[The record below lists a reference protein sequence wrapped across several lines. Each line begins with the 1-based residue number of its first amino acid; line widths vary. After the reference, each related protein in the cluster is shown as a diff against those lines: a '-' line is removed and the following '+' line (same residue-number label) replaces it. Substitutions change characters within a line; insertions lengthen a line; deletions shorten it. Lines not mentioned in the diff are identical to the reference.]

1 MREERSA
8 RSRTKARE
16 KARSP
21 EESGSRRESK
31 ARHSS
36 QSSGHRK
43 HKKSHRAHRRKHA
56 TRDSD
61 RPIVATKPLV
71 EYDDVSSDSSLFSDE
86 GDHHSYPASPPP
98 PPPSSSSR
106 HAAERTSE
114 RAESSKRRHSSRR
127 NKSSNDT
134 KESSSRSSRRN
145 HSDRPPSPP
154 PPTSSSKSSR
164 DYACAVPNTYYE
176 RDVVKDYASSR
187 TFMGPYRDAVLDGYY
202 ATAHGMP
209 DSHDCYGGGRSSR
222 KRSLSPDH
230 PRAYKSA
237 RSPPSSPSPP
247 PRPAK
252 RRKSP
257 SDAREKDRPR
267 NYSPNNS
274 SLYTSRKSSAYSRSR
289 SKSPVRSRRSR
300 KSRSR
305 TRSPPP
311 SRSRGGGGLPVTWRK
326 SPLSSPPTYQQHR
339 RRERSPSYE
348 TKFASTSLGAEL
360 RKHRKGRE
368 LEKSRRATGG
378 TPRDQQQQPPPPP
391 PPLPPP
397 PPNGPSDAPLPPPP
411 PPLPSDS
418 QHPPP
423 PPPEVPPPPPL
434 PPPPVADAPPP
445 AEVAKPRTPSP
456 PSSEAESSPEET
468 AAPAV
473 DSDPGGADN
482 NGVPEEEEEA
492 SEDSGR
498 SSVERMVTSPV
509 VAAPVAPQRRSIK
522 ELPMPPGMKVED
534 VMSPET
540 ADRDEGSS
548 PTPQQQATTMAT
560 QQAAAMAAAASASGT
575 TPAEA
580 ALAASLQVFRRPRI
594 LNKPPSDDDRFPNWG
609 ERCVDVFD
617 IVCQIGEGTYGQV
630 YKAKDKDTGEL
641 VALKKVRLEN
651 EKEGFPITAVREI
664 KILRQLN
671 HPSIVNLKE
680 IVTDKQDA
688 LDFKKDKGAF
698 YLVFEYMDHDLMGLL
713 ESGLVEFNEL
723 HVASFMKQL
732 LEGLS
737 YCHRKNF
744 LHRDIKCSNILM
756 NNRGQ
761 IKLADFGLARL
772 YSAEDKSRP
781 YTNKVITLW
790 YRPPELL
797 LGEERYGPAI
807 DVWSCG
813 CILGEL
819 FTRKPVF
826 QASQEMAQ
834 LESISRVCG
843 TPCPAVWPRVIQLPH
858 WATFRPK
865 KQHRRRLRE
874 DFSFLPP
881 HALDLLDQM
890 LELDPERRITAEAAL
905 RGPWLAP
912 VRPERMPPP
921 DLPHWQDCHEMWSK
935 RRRRQLRLEQDMA
948 ASSGGPLPSQGLP
961 MNLGAGGGSSGGNS
975 QPATLPP
982 PQDGEGSGGRPSG
995 PASERDEAESSKL
1008 ADGPES
1014 NAASGVN
1021 SQQLQTNLNTITA
1034 AFQKHETLSIAQ
1046 LAQLLNIKVDTST
1059 RQLLENLNMQLL
1071 LAAAAKQA
1079 QKVQMASH
1087 QYRQQ
1092 TAANMVAA
1100 TKEAA
1105 QPPEPP
1111 DPLAAVG
1118 GSNNNSG
1125 GANSNPEE
1133 MAPRSSRYS
1142 QPPPPHGQQLQ
1153 QLQQQPAHPQ
1163 HQMQPQRLQQ
1173 PQQPQQQPPPPPQQ
1187 QQLAG
1192 QRRPGLP
1199 LESPTRMAK
1208 WKEGP
1213 PPLLPQPME
1222 TRRPSASPGHY
1233 PPGGPLQPE
1242 PHSRSAQRR
1251 PDAGARPP
1259 SPPAPSIAPSRTE
1272 GPPLHRG
1279 PEESPPPFEPL
1290 AAPPPG
1296 GGPHPPNYTTS
1307 GVKAA
1312 LAQLLEAQGFR
1323 VKKPGH
1329 SDASG
1334 KVFKNSSAS

>member
-1 MREERSA
+1 REERSA

-98 PPPSSSSR
+98 PPPPSSSSSR

-289 SKSPVRSRRSR
+289 SKSPVSSEHMMLKLMLQSPGILGSIPTAAQFNLWLDSTLPPAALHSSRRSR

-378 TPRDQQQQPPPPP
+378 TPRDQQQQQPPPP

-397 PPNGPSDAPLPPPP
+397 PPNGPSDTPLPPPP

-418 QHPPP
+418 LHPPP

-456 PSSEAESSPEET
+456 PSSEADSSPEET

-473 DSDPGGADN
+473 DGDPGGADN

-580 ALAASLQVFRRPRI
+580 ALAASLQVFRRPSCGNQCDVQSDRAQHKQ
-594 LNKPPSDDDRFPNWG
+594 LSLSQKTLRTSAPYSASNCFVPSV
-609 ERCVDVFD
+609 E
-617 IVCQIGEGTYGQV
+617 
-630 YKAKDKDTGEL
+630 ASAASDTGEL

-948 ASSGGPLPSQGLP
+948 ASSGGPLLSQGLP

-1092 TAANMVAA
+1092 TAANMAA
-1100 TKEAA
+1100 AAKEAA

-1111 DPLAAVG
+1111 DPLA
-1118 GSNNNSG
+1118 
-1125 GANSNPEE
+1125 P
-1133 MAPRSSRYS
+1133 
-1142 QPPPPHGQQLQ
+1142 
-1153 QLQQQPAHPQ
+1153 
-1163 HQMQPQRLQQ
+1163 
-1173 PQQPQQQPPPPPQQ
+1173 
-1187 QQLAG
+1187 
-1192 QRRPGLP
+1192 RRPGLP

-1213 PPLLPQPME
+1213 PPLLPQPM
-1222 TRRPSASPGHY
+1222 
-1233 PPGGPLQPE
+1233 
-1242 PHSRSAQRR
+1242 
-1251 PDAGARPP
+1251 
-1259 SPPAPSIAPSRTE
+1259 
-1272 GPPLHRG
+1272 
-1279 PEESPPPFEPL
+1279 
-1290 AAPPPG
+1290 
-1296 GGPHPPNYTTS
+1296 
-1307 GVKAA
+1307 
-1312 LAQLLEAQGFR
+1312 
-1323 VKKPGH
+1323 
-1329 SDASG
+1329 
-1334 KVFKNSSAS
+1334 